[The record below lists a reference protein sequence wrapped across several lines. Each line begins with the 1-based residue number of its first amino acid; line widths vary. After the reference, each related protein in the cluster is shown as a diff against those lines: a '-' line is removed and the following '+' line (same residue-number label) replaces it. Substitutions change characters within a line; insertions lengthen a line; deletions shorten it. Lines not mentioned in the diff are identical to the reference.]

1 MNIHTIDESKAL
13 TLLREWN
20 GEKPG
25 ARLAEA
31 ERLFRVSCERYVQ
44 VVVEN
49 QWELNRL
56 GLLEEYITEGRC
68 FYLYLRCPT
77 EVAEAVRAGK
87 TQLPRFFQR
96 AEARYSSSCSHGPV
110 RMLIGILDQ
119 RLDRSYDLDLFI
131 DLLERQ
137 RQEPQTAPQ
146 PQGQAAQGTAG
157 QTGQSNVLRYQFG
170 RQVS

>member
-1 MNIHTIDESKAL
+1 MNINVIDEGKAL

-44 VVVEN
+44 VIVDN

-56 GLLEEYITEGRC
+56 GLLEAYITEGRC

-96 AEARYSSSCSHGPV
+96 AEARYSSICSHGPV
-110 RMLIGILDQ
+110 RLLVGILDQ
-119 RLDRSYDLDLFI
+119 RLDRNYDLDLFI
-131 DLLERQ
+131 DLLNRQ
-137 RQEPQTAPQ
+137 GQESQTAPQ
-146 PQGQAAQGTAG
+146 PQGPLGQGGAG
-157 QTGQSNVLRYQFG
+157 QPGQSNVIRYQFG